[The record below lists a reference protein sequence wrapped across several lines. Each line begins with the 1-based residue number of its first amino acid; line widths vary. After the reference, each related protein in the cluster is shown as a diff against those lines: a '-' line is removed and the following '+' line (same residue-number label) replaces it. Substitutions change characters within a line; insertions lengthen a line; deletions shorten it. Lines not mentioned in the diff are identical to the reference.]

1 MTARFILMDIEGTT
15 TDLAFVQKTLFP
27 YAAEH
32 LPAFI
37 RENATT
43 AAVREA
49 LAQVKNTMTSENTD
63 TKENSPGSP
72 PKSEAIPDEAAIAQ
86 LLQWIANDRKHTT
99 LKQLQGMVWR
109 HGYESGAYQ
118 GHLYPDVLP
127 VLKAWKTDGLELG
140 IYSSGSVEAQ
150 QLLFR
155 HSVVGD
161 VTPLLSQYFDTT
173 TGSKREATSYARIA
187 QALKLAPIDILF
199 LSDIAEELDA
209 AAQVGFQVM
218 QLIRG
223 PETRSSNYPSVES
236 FADIRLESASTLC

>member
-1 MTARFILMDIEGTT
+1 MTARFVLMDIEGTT
-15 TDLAFVQKTLFP
+15 TDLAFVQTVLFP

-37 RENATT
+37 KQNATT
-43 AAVREA
+43 AAVRDA
-49 LAQVKNTMTSENTD
+49 LAQVKDTMTAENAESNQSKD
-63 TKENSPGSP
+63 
-72 PKSEAIPDEAAIAQ
+72 AITDEAAIAQ
-86 LLQWIANDRKHTT
+86 LLQWIADDRKHTA

-118 GHLYPDVLP
+118 GHLYSDVLP
-127 VLKAWKTDGLELG
+127 VLKAWKADGLELG
-140 IYSSGSVEAQ
+140 IYSSGSIEAQ

-173 TGSKREATSYARIA
+173 TGPKREATSYARIA
-187 QALKLAPIDILF
+187 QALKLAPLDVLF

-209 AAQVGFQVM
+209 AAQAGFQVM
-218 QLIRG
+218 QLVRG

-236 FADIRLESASTLC
+236 FADIQLQSASALC